1 MRNKLLPLLEEIYGE
16 GSMDNLSSLAEES
29 DDARALVQQT
39 AMGPFMD
46 RVKYYP
52 MGLSFETAQWKSY
65 GLFFWKF
72 VLRSVL
78 HSAGR
83 GMFSD
88 KSVESFLERIRAPNL
103 KEGWLQ
109 CRKDYAVYMKQ
120 DGAVF
125 VFHPDSFPF
134 HKKDQYQLPSG
145 SVDFGSVVEVGP
157 WSIVA
162 DVNRNESE
170 GIAEKLLKEKA
181 FDSLEQLMQG
191 SIEYHLQLPICDKS
205 SSPNPLVFVR
215 GYTKPTRPAAW
226 KSLDLKI
233 EQTLPLLDIDHSRT
247 DNTPSNDAVQYNKTW
262 VLGKVKLTLKTKCG
276 EEK

>member
-1 MRNKLLPLLEEIYGE
+1 LLPLLEEIYGE

-52 MGLSFETAQWKSY
+52 MGLTFETAQWKEY

-72 VLRSVL
+72 VLRNVL

-88 KSVESFLERIRAPNL
+88 KSVEAFLERIRAPNL

-109 CRKDYAVYMKQ
+109 CRKDYALYMKQ
-120 DGAVF
+120 DGTIC
-125 VFHPDSFPF
+125 VFHPASFPF
-134 HKKDQYQLPSG
+134 HKKDQYQLPHEPIRYG
-145 SVDFGSVVEVGP
+145 HVEEVGP
-157 WSIVA
+157 WSVVAEIVS
-162 DVNRNESE
+162 VL
-170 GIAEKLLKEKA
+170 GAEEAERLIKETA
-181 FDSLEQLMQG
+181 FGSMEQLMQG
-191 SIEYHLQLPICDKS
+191 SINYHLQLPVCSKG
-205 SSPNPLVFVR
+205 SSPNPLVFVK

-233 EQTLPLLDIDHSRT
+233 EQTLPLLGIDHSRT
-247 DNTPSNDAVQYNKTW
+247 DNLPSNDSLKFGDTW
-262 VLGKVKLTLKTKCG
+262 VLGLVKLDLNRKNGDASK
-276 EEK
+276 